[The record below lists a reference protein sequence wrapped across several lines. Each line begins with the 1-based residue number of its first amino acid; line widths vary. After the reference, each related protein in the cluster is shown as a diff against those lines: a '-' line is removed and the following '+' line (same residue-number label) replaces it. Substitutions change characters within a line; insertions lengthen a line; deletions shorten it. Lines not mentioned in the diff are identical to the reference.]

1 MIPEQIQFTTFGHQK
16 YGEWVRLGPCLRRGS
31 RRPCCSQQNLSNE
44 RLRNTRQNTSS
55 TQGGWCQTR
64 AQPKDTQTIIQP
76 SRSSQKQLP
85 HQDKDRNP
93 TSPPVAKQEN
103 HLATGPQGAREQ
115 APNETFPR
123 RGYLTSRK
131 RDFSKERGRCER
143 ARSATNPQTLRFGN
157 LRPMGSGMVFITR
170 RSKRDDERCRPT
182 AAKNVRFP
190 PRGNLT
196 ATKQQIS
203 TLTHR
208 GGKITSPG
216 RHISLRGKFDVCG
229 RL

>member
-131 RDFSKERGRCER
+131 RDFSKRKGSQR
-143 ARSATNPQTLRFGN
+143 AGQKRNKSTNFALRKSEAHG
-157 LRPMGSGMVFITR
+157 
-170 RSKRDDERCRPT
+170 
-182 AAKNVRFP
+182 VRNGFH
-190 PRGNLT
+190 NT
-196 ATKQQIS
+196 TKQKRRRTVSANGRQKRQIS
-203 TLTHR
+203 PAGKSDGHKTTNFHADPS
-208 GGKITSPG
+208 GGKNHFSWTSYFPAG
-216 RHISLRGKFDVCG
+216 EI
-229 RL
+229 